1 MANARK
7 KALSYL
13 EKDHLTTR
21 TDFVTKYES
30 IIRDVSDGKKIEET
44 RYDELF
50 LASKTLDSYF
60 IPYSEITRIIYS
72 LNSMDGLDIFY
83 TEIEKR
89 LLDYLNSHEDMH
101 GTFMVKVIEH
111 TKLASKQYD
120 NLYARSEN
128 EIQSLTTN
136 AQKLIGQQKR
146 INDSYK
152 EIKNENQHLSS
163 NLITILGIF
172 TAITFAIFGGL
183 QLLGNVF
190 GKAISSKGTSHFLVG
205 NSIVLGGIFILA
217 IYAIMLILFEGI
229 GKLTKQNIGLS
240 IKTMWLPITIAI
252 LIVVAGL
259 AYSHNMF

>member
-1 MANARK
+1 MANARE

-30 IIRDVSDGKKIEET
+30 IIRDISDGKEIEET
-44 RYDELF
+44 RYNELF
-50 LASKTLDSYF
+50 LASKNLDSHF

-72 LNSMDGLDIFY
+72 LNSMDGLDMFY

-89 LLDYLNSHEDMH
+89 LLNYLNIHKDMR

-111 TKLASKQYD
+111 TKLASKQFD

-136 AQKLIGQQKR
+136 AQKLIKQQNS
-146 INDSYK
+146 INDRYK
-152 EIKNENQHLSS
+152 EIKTENQHLSS
-163 NLITILGIF
+163 NLITILGMF

-190 GKAISSKGTSHFLVG
+190 GNAISDKGTSHFVIG
-205 NSIVLGGIFILA
+205 NSIILGGFFVLS
-217 IYAIMLILFEGI
+217 IYVIMLILFEGI
-229 GKLTKQNIGLS
+229 GKLTKQDLGLS
-240 IKTMWLPITIAI
+240 IKTMIITII
-252 LIVVAGL
+252 VTLLIVLAGYV
-259 AYSHNMF
+259 YSRF